1 MQRECDEK
9 SRLDAHLALAGVAK
23 LGAVLHGRELDLRD
37 KERGETYRQKKATGT
52 KKWQQIK
59 RAITGE
65 INAHGSRS
73 GNRTAKKLSRA
84 TLGAGAAIAR
94 GCTVWIVAAVWL
106 WRAAARGA
114 GERARWGGACGV
126 SPPID
131 MAIVLSEMASAT
143 ETGKKS
149 AAKYSA
155 KGNWAALRW
164 MRGAGARGC
173 RHQ

>member
-1 MQRECDEK
+1 VRREEHIRRSPCPRWSRETGRCFARRRAGPAGQRARGNISSEK
-9 SRLDAHLALAGVAK
+9 SNRHEKVAANQAGNSGRNQGTRQSQRSSHGK
-23 LGAVLHGRELDLRD
+23 EAV
-37 KERGETYRQKKATGT
+37 
-52 KKWQQIK
+52 
-59 RAITGE
+59 
-65 INAHGSRS
+65 SS
-73 GNRTAKKLSRA
+73 A

-114 GERARWGGACGV
+114 GERARWGGACEV

-131 MAIVLSEMASAT
+131 MAIVLSEMASAK
-143 ETGKKS
+143 ETGENS
-149 AAKYSA
+149 AAKCSA

-164 MRGAGARGC
+164 MTDAGARGC